1 MFIET
6 QNAVLLVSILVLS
19 ALLQLV
25 IAHKHQRQI
34 ENLKEELLQTML
46 NPYLDLAE
54 SSEKEP
60 ISRQP

>member
-46 NPYLDLAE
+46 NPDMDLAE